1 MIKYFRYKSFKYY
14 LVCRK
19 TAYLSSFR
27 VNGKT
32 IFFINMFLN
41 LLLYMKEINLLFLNE
56 LILLKVNSVPN
67 PFIQVE
73 YIMCLILISLSFYFL
88 SLRVKKLKLSNFS

>member
-1 MIKYFRYKSFKYY
+1 
-14 LVCRK
+14 
-19 TAYLSSFR
+19 
-27 VNGKT
+27 
-32 IFFINMFLN
+32 MFLN
-41 LLLYMKEINLLFLNE
+41 LLLYMKEINLLFLNK
-56 LILLKVNSVPN
+56 LTLLKVNPVPN

>member
-1 MIKYFRYKSFKYY
+1 
-14 LVCRK
+14 
-19 TAYLSSFR
+19 
-27 VNGKT
+27 
-32 IFFINMFLN
+32 MFLN
-41 LLLYMKEINLLFLNE
+41 LLLYMKEINLLFLNK
-56 LILLKVNSVPN
+56 LTLLKVNLVPN

>member
-1 MIKYFRYKSFKYY
+1 
-14 LVCRK
+14 
-19 TAYLSSFR
+19 
-27 VNGKT
+27 
-32 IFFINMFLN
+32 
-41 LLLYMKEINLLFLNE
+41 MKEINLLFLNK
-56 LILLKVNSVPN
+56 LTLLKVNPVPN